1 MKMLFLVWAGLW
13 CKPTRTVFTLI
24 SLAVGFLLFGLL
36 QGLNSAFATATSRT
50 QADRLLVAARFES
63 PMPQS
68 YLERIRS
75 VPGVTGVTWTAI
87 LPAFHQDPR
96 NGFALIST
104 DPISFY
110 AVRNEYKVDPRQLEA
125 LIRTRT
131 GLLVLESFAKERGW
145 KIGDK
150 IAVGSRV
157 PREDGSPW
165 TFDIVGFTTN
175 PSHPGSVPF
184 ALAQYDYVNAS
195 RAGLKDRAT
204 RFVVRIADP
213 RRSLDTAEAI
223 DKVFANSDAPT
234 RTQAENEYAQSDM
247 ATIGDVRRL
256 TVAVIAA
263 VFFATLFLTGNVVRQ
278 SVRERTAQFGMLKTL
293 GFSDTRVLAIV
304 AGEALL
310 LCLLGAVA
318 GLAATAATFPLV
330 ASYLPNLS
338 GFLGTPELSSMVLV
352 LGVVAA
358 VVLMVLS
365 TAQPAWSAMRL
376 NIVDALRMRT

>member
-1 MKMLFLVWAGLW
+1 M
-13 CKPTRTVFTLI
+13 
-24 SLAVGFLLFGLL
+24 
-36 QGLNSAFATATSRT
+36 
-50 QADRLLVAARFES
+50 
-63 PMPQS
+63 
-68 YLERIRS
+68 
-75 VPGVTGVTWTAI
+75 
-87 LPAFHQDPR
+87 
-96 NGFALIST
+96 
-104 DPISFY
+104 
-110 AVRNEYKVDPRQLEA
+110 
-125 LIRTRT
+125 
-131 GLLVLESFAKERGW
+131 LESFAKERGW

-213 RRSLDTAEAI
+213 RRSLETAEAI